1 MLTQDIIISHLNNW
15 ITLYWSPLTHSSTIT
30 SSRLLHT
37 ATKEA
42 LLNFSVGHI
51 TPCLYGKLCRTD
63 HCLKLSFFFTYL
75 FSVSLYNGRVPASGT
90 LFISFT
96 AVSLAPTTV
105 PYTQFA
111 VSKPLNHNVYC
122 GKRWESKSSIQIYNL
137 VINNWWCISFPYT
150 WEVGGFF
157 YVLDARGMVGIM
169 ANCIYLWVD
178 RLHHGAVA
186 TSDVSWKEFFFL
198 LKVCVCPKPW
208 NFCLSHC
215 SRKREAS
222 FVQVTFCIHPRGV

>member
-137 VINNWWCISFPYT
+137 VINNWNDAYHSHIHGKLVVSFTFWMLEEWWALRLTAFTCEWIGCTTVQLQPLT
-150 WEVGGFF
+150 WAGK
-157 YVLDARGMVGIM
+157 
-169 ANCIYLWVD
+169 
-178 RLHHGAVA
+178 
-186 TSDVSWKEFFFL
+186 S
-198 LKVCVCPKPW
+198 
-208 NFCLSHC
+208 
-215 SRKREAS
+215 S
-222 FVQVTFCIHPRGV
+222 FSC